1 MSFRDWMKVSVSN
14 AEIQLFVELQRR
26 GLTRHLETQ
35 KGFSFIREVDGVL
48 GTIIDF
54 FWNHPYNY
62 AVYLDGPH
70 HKKYAHERRDDLI
83 TEALERR
90 GIRVDRFDYT
100 PPLRKRRLKE
110 IADQIEE
117 TLKSLGYSHTINP

>member
-1 MSFRDWMKVSVSN
+1 MKVGISN
-14 AEIQLFVELQRR
+14 AEIQLFIELQRR
-26 GLTRHLETQ
+26 GLTRYLETQ
-35 KGFSFIREVDGVL
+35 KGFRFIEEVNGVL

-54 FWNHPYNY
+54 FWNQPYNY

-70 HKKYAHERRDDLI
+70 HKKYAHERKDDLI
-83 TEALERR
+83 TEALKKR
-90 GIRVDRFDYT
+90 GIKVDRFEYD

-117 TLKSLGYSHTINP
+117 TLISLGYKKGGSRHDV